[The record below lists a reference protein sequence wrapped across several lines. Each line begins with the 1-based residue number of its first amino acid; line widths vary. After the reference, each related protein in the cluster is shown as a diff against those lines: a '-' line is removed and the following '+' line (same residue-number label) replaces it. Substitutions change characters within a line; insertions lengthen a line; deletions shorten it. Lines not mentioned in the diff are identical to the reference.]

1 MLPVLL
7 AARNGRRKLFR
18 GKLLALLTVGLSAA
32 VISSGLEWVV
42 FSLRGWCND
51 AAAPLYSITRLAAC
65 SLELSLGEGYVL
77 CLGVRLLATLLLV
90 TLLFGLSVW
99 LKSTTN
105 LIFSGLCILALPLLW
120 GGTAAL
126 FTHGGL
132 LSGTRMLLWLGESVT
147 NLVLPVVTVTAYS
160 TVVAFF
166 AARRHARGPRA
177 FGLPKR

>member
-1 MLPVLL
+1 MFC
-7 AARNGRRKLFR
+7 A
-18 GKLLALLTVGLSAA
+18 
-32 VISSGLEWVV
+32 SG
-42 FSLRGWCND
+42 C
-51 AAAPLYSITRLAAC
+51 
-65 SLELSLGEGYVL
+65 
-77 CLGVRLLATLLLV
+77 RLLATPV
-90 TLLFGLSVW
+90 ASDLLFGLSVW

-166 AARRHARGPRA
+166 AARRHARGPR
-177 FGLPKR
+177 GLRLAQAVGAESMTDIKILRSMGKKPVNHWIHRFLHNG

>member
-1 MLPVLL
+1 MMDTFFSPVSD
-7 AARNGRRKLFR
+7 
-18 GKLLALLTVGLSAA
+18 GKLYCRKYGQGLP
-32 VISSGLEWVV
+32 IILIHG
-42 FSLRGWCND
+42 
-51 AAAPLYSITRLAAC
+51 AC
-65 SLELSLGEGYVL
+65 VDSDFFHDT
-77 CLGVRLLATLLLV
+77 AQ
-90 TLLFGLSVW
+90 
-99 LKSTTN
+99 
-105 LIFSGLCILALPLLW
+105 ILARQFSVY
-120 GGTAAL
+120 TAAL

>member
-1 MLPVLL
+1 MFC
-7 AARNGRRKLFR
+7 ASGCGFWRR
-18 GKLLALLTVGLSAA
+18 
-32 VISSGLEWVV
+32 
-42 FSLRGWCND
+42 
-51 AAAPLYSITRLAAC
+51 
-65 SLELSLGEGYVL
+65 
-77 CLGVRLLATLLLV
+77 LLLV

-166 AARRHARGPRA
+166 AARRHARGPR
-177 FGLPKR
+177 GLRLAQAVGAESMTDIKYYEAWKKPVNHWIHRFLH